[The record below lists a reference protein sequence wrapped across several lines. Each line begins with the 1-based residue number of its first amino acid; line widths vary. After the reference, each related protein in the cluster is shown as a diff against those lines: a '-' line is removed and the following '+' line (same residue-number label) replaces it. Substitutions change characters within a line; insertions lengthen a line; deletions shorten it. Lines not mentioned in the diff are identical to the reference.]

1 MSLLIVGS
9 TGTLGRQIVRRA
21 LDEGFQVKCLVR
33 NLRKSAFLKEWGAE
47 LIYGDLNLPE
57 TLPFAFNEITA
68 VIDASTTRPSDNYDF
83 SKIDFYSK
91 IALIKSAE
99 EAQVKRFIFFSI
111 LNAEK
116 YPNVPLMKLK
126 LKIENRLMK
135 SKTKCTIFTL
145 CGFFQGIINQYAIPI
160 LDQKLVW
167 TTGES
172 TPIAYI
178 DTQDVAKFVIKSLS
192 IPYLENKK
200 IPLVGRNSWTTTQII
215 KLCEQL
221 SGKKS
226 RISHIPINA
235 LKLLKQFSSFFQWSQ
250 NIADRLAFTEV
261 LAGGNSFN
269 TPMDPIY
276 KIFHTSFQQQNTLEE
291 YLKEYFN
298 RIMKKIQELSY
309 PHNRKNNNIT
319 F

>member
-9 TGTLGRQIVRRA
+9 TGTLGRQIVRQA

-47 LIYGDLNLPE
+47 LVYGDLNLPE
-57 TLPFAFNEITA
+57 TIPFAFNGVTA
-68 VIDASTTRPSDNYDF
+68 VIDASTTRPSDYYDS
-83 SKIDFYSK
+83 SKIDFYGK

-99 EAQVKRFIFFSI
+99 EAQIRRFIFFSI

-116 YPNVPLMKLK
+116 YHNVALMTLK
-126 LKIENRLMK
+126 SRIENILMK
-135 SKTKCTIFTL
+135 SKIKCTIFAL

-160 LDQKLVW
+160 LDYKLVW

-172 TPIAYI
+172 TSIAYI
-178 DTQDVAKFVIKSLS
+178 DTQDVAKFVIRSLS

-200 IPLVGRNSWTTTQII
+200 LPLVGRDSWTATQII
-215 KLCEQL
+215 TLCEQL
-221 SGKKS
+221 SSKKS
-226 RISHIPINA
+226 RISHISITS
-235 LKLLKQFSSFFQWSQ
+235 LKLLKLFSSFFQWSQ

-261 LAGGNSFN
+261 LTSGDSFN
-269 TPMDPIY
+269 ASMDPIY
-276 KIFHTSFQQQNTLEE
+276 QIFHTSSQQQNTLEE
-291 YLKEYFN
+291 YLQEYFTCV
-298 RIMKKIQELSY
+298 MKKMQELSY
-309 PHNRKNNNIT
+309 QKNRKENSIS

>member
-1 MSLLIVGS
+1 MSLLIIGS
-9 TGTLGRQIVRRA
+9 TGTLGRQIVRKA

-33 NLRKSAFLKEWGAE
+33 NLRKSAFLKKWGAE
-47 LIYGDLNLPE
+47 LVYGDLNLPE
-57 TLPFAFNEITA
+57 TLPLAFNEVTA
-68 VIDASTTRPSDNYDF
+68 VIDASTTRPADNYN
-83 SKIDFYSK
+83 SSEIDLYGK

-99 EAQVKRFIFFSI
+99 EAQIQRFIFFSI

-116 YPNVPLMKLK
+116 YPNVPLMILK
-126 LKIENRLMK
+126 SKIENILMQ
-135 SKTKCTIFTL
+135 SKIKCTIFAL

-172 TPIAYI
+172 TSIAYI
-178 DTQDVAKFVIKSLS
+178 DTQDVAKFAIKSLS

-200 IPLVGRNSWTTTQII
+200 LPLVGRDSWTATQII

-226 RISHIPINA
+226 RISHIPINL

-250 NIADRLAFTEV
+250 NIAERLAFTEI
-261 LAGGNSFN
+261 LTSGNSFN
-269 TPMDPIY
+269 ASMDPIY
-276 KIFHTSFQQQNTLEE
+276 KIFRVSFQQQNTLEE

-309 PHNRKNNNIT
+309 QKNKKNNT
-319 F
+319 PF

>member
-47 LIYGDLNLPE
+47 LVYGDLNLPE
-57 TLPFAFNEITA
+57 TLPRTFNGVTA

-83 SKIDFYSK
+83 AKVDFYGK

-99 EAQVKRFIFFSI
+99 KAQIQRFIFFSI

-126 LKIENRLMK
+126 LEIENILMK
-135 SKTKCTIFTL
+135 SKIKFTIFAL
-145 CGFFQGIINQYAIPI
+145 CGFFQGIITQYAIPI

-172 TPIAYI
+172 TSIAYI
-178 DTQDVAKFVIKSLS
+178 DTQDVAKLVIKSLS

-200 IPLVGRNSWTTTQII
+200 LPLVGRNSWTATQII

-235 LKLLKQFSSFFQWSQ
+235 LKLLKQFSSYFQWSQ

-261 LAGGNSFN
+261 LTSGDSFN
-269 TPMDPIY
+269 ASMDPVY
-276 KIFHTSFQQQNTLEE
+276 RIFRISFQQQNTLEE

-309 PHNRKNNNIT
+309 QKNRKKNNIA

>member
-1 MSLLIVGS
+1 MSLLIVGA
-9 TGTLGRQIVRRA
+9 TGTLGRQIVRKA

-47 LIYGDLNLPE
+47 LVYGDLNLPE
-57 TLPFAFNEITA
+57 TLPFAFNEVTA
-68 VIDASTTRPSDNYDF
+68 VIDASTTRPSDNYD
-83 SKIDFYSK
+83 SSQIDLYGK
-91 IALIKSAE
+91 IALIRSAE
-99 EAQVKRFIFFSI
+99 KACIKRFIFFSI

-116 YPNVPLMKLK
+116 YPNVPLMILK
-126 LKIENRLMK
+126 LKIENILMK
-135 SKTKCTIFTL
+135 SKMKCTIFAL

-172 TPIAYI
+172 TSIAYI
-178 DTQDVAKFVIKSLS
+178 DTQDVAKFAIRSLS

-200 IPLVGRNSWTTTQII
+200 LPLVGRDSWTATQII
-215 KLCEQL
+215 QLCEQL

-226 RISHIPINA
+226 RISRVPITS
-235 LKLLKQFSSFFQWSQ
+235 LKLLRKLSSFFQWSK

-261 LAGGNSFN
+261 LTSGDSFN
-269 TPMDPIY
+269 ASMDPIY
-276 KIFHTSFQQQNTLEE
+276 KIFRMSFQQQNTLEE
-291 YLKEYFN
+291 YLKEYFTC
-298 RIMKKIQELSY
+298 IMKKIQELNYQKS
-309 PHNRKNNNIT
+309 RKKNNMS